1 MLGSIGATAEGPRAP
16 ARRLPRVLAYHKVT
30 RFELGGTWVSAPRFI
45 RQIDALLADGF
56 HFIDE
61 DSFLAAL
68 DGERTAGEREV
79 LLTFDDGYL
88 ELLDHAIP
96 ALDERGIRALLF
108 LVTDFVGKEN
118 TWELAL
124 PWRRAAHMG
133 WDEAADLGR
142 RGFSFGS
149 HSRTHRDLT
158 RLSAAEAAD
167 ELEGSKAELEARLGT
182 PARSFS
188 YPFGRTSAALGAAAE
203 RAGYRAGFTL
213 CRPRPALPI
222 ERFALR
228 REGVY
233 VIDTTASIE
242 RKLGDGFPFFV
253 EDLKGRLINGC
264 AVITPILKG
273 AFARGNRSARHR

>member
-133 WDEAADLGR
+133 WTRRRISDGAD
-142 RGFSFGS
+142 S
-149 HSRTHRDLT
+149 HS
-158 RLSAAEAAD
+158 
-167 ELEGSKAELEARLGT
+167 
-182 PARSFS
+182 
-188 YPFGRTSAALGAAAE
+188 GRT
-203 RAGYRAGFTL
+203 RARTATSRGSP
-213 CRPRPALPI
+213 RPRPQMSSRARKPSS
-222 ERFALR
+222 RPDSGR
-228 REGVY
+228 PRE
-233 VIDTTASIE
+233 ASRI
-242 RKLGDGFPFFV
+242 LSG
-253 EDLKGRLINGC
+253 GRAPRSAPRPSGR
-264 AVITPILKG
+264 AT
-273 AFARGNRSARHR
+273 ARGSPFVGRAPRCLSSASPSGAKGSM